1 MVAKVVIQ
9 KGPGY
14 HEIDGRK
21 PDAAQTAADEAE
33 QLDFPGGCTR
43 TKLAAALPDC
53 RGKLTQVV
61 MWRTENEGKCRSR
74 SPDLSLEVGDRGAL
88 AECIEAA
95 FSQVLLRHRSAC
107 LSQALRTRDCL

>member
-1 MVAKVVIQ
+1 MPHLLNFLNREGTVAKVMIQ

-43 TKLAAALPDC
+43 TEEARRSVAGLP
-53 RGKLTQVV
+53 RQAHS
-61 MWRTENEGKCRSR
+61 SR
-74 SPDLSLEVGDRGAL
+74 NVESRK
-88 AECIEAA
+88 
-95 FSQVLLRHRSAC
+95 
-107 LSQALRTRDCL
+107 